1 MSGSNPSIPHAAVAQ
16 GPPGLVPPPNTG
28 KFVSM
33 SISCLLLATSFDII
47 LISYHGMR
55 FFVAAFLKHPR
66 TPTSAPGMDYQ
77 TADSEHLM
85 KRMRTGQSDEVL
97 EYKRRLP
104 ESAVTSSV
112 YALAFMLNF
121 QTHFSQKI

>member
-1 MSGSNPSIPHAAVAQ
+1 M
-16 GPPGLVPPPNTG
+16 LVI
-28 KFVSM
+28 FFSM
-33 SISCLLLATSFDII
+33 SSSCLLLVTSFDII
-47 LISYHGMR
+47 LIPLHGTR
-55 FFVAAFLKHPR
+55 LFVAAFLKHPR

-104 ESAVTSSV
+104 ESTVTSV
-112 YALAFMLNF
+112 YALVFMLNF
-121 QTHFSQKI
+121 HTHFSQKTK